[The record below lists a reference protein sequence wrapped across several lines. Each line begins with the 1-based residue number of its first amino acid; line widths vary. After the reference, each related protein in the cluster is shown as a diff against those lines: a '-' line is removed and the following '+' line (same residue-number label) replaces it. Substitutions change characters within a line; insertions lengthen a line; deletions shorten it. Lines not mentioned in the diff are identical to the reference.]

1 MSEKNTIL
9 IVDDKEVNREC
20 LIKLLE
26 DDYNILEACDGEEAI
41 EILDKNRDIISAV
54 VLDIIMPKLDGYG
67 VLNEMSYR
75 KMLPKIPVIV
85 TSVDGDEASELK
97 SLSLGASDFLGKP
110 YNPII
115 VKKRLQN
122 IIHLKETAS
131 LVNYLQMDTLTG
143 VYSKE
148 TFSKKTKEIL
158 KHSKDKKYAIVYSDI
173 ENFQLLKDLF
183 GEKTGDNL
191 LVFMAKVLKH
201 YVNDNE
207 LCGRIENEHFVLLK
221 EYDKKSLHND
231 LDIIVKTVND
241 FPVNMNLRLRFGIY
255 LIDTAKMS
263 MHAMIN
269 RAILAVDTIK
279 GRYGRYIAYYDKEI
293 WEKQVHEQ
301 EILNC
306 MEDAIKEEQF
316 KVYFQPKYDL
326 NSEKVA
332 GAEALVR
339 WVHPEKG
346 FMNPGE
352 FIPLFETNG
361 FITELDKFVW
371 DKTCSYIQGWKEK
384 GGFTVKTAGGQRKA
398 PGYMPDQ
405 RFRL

>member
-158 KHSKDKKYAIVYSDI
+158 KHSKDRSM
-173 ENFQLLKDLF
+173 QL
-183 GEKTGDNL
+183 
-191 LVFMAKVLKH
+191 
-201 YVNDNE
+201 
-207 LCGRIENEHFVLLK
+207 CI
-221 EYDKKSLHND
+221 
-231 LDIIVKTVND
+231 
-241 FPVNMNLRLRFGIY
+241 
-255 LIDTAKMS
+255 LI
-263 MHAMIN
+263 
-269 RAILAVDTIK
+269 
-279 GRYGRYIAYYDKEI
+279 
-293 WEKQVHEQ
+293 
-301 EILNC
+301 
-306 MEDAIKEEQF
+306 
-316 KVYFQPKYDL
+316 
-326 NSEKVA
+326 
-332 GAEALVR
+332 
-339 WVHPEKG
+339 
-346 FMNPGE
+346 
-352 FIPLFETNG
+352 
-361 FITELDKFVW
+361 
-371 DKTCSYIQGWKEK
+371 
-384 GGFTVKTAGGQRKA
+384 
-398 PGYMPDQ
+398 
-405 RFRL
+405 

>member
-9 IVDDKEVNREC
+9 IVDDKKVNREC

-191 LVFMAKVLKH
+191 LVFMANVLKH

-207 LCGRIENEHFVLLK
+207 L
-221 EYDKKSLHND
+221 
-231 LDIIVKTVND
+231 
-241 FPVNMNLRLRFGIY
+241 
-255 LIDTAKMS
+255 
-263 MHAMIN
+263 
-269 RAILAVDTIK
+269 
-279 GRYGRYIAYYDKEI
+279 
-293 WEKQVHEQ
+293 
-301 EILNC
+301 
-306 MEDAIKEEQF
+306 
-316 KVYFQPKYDL
+316 
-326 NSEKVA
+326 
-332 GAEALVR
+332 
-339 WVHPEKG
+339 
-346 FMNPGE
+346 
-352 FIPLFETNG
+352 
-361 FITELDKFVW
+361 
-371 DKTCSYIQGWKEK
+371 
-384 GGFTVKTAGGQRKA
+384 
-398 PGYMPDQ
+398 
-405 RFRL
+405 